1 MLAVEVLIFSGL
13 KTVSAFFKILRLGN
27 VSMLGLTIDWG
38 WHDPIDCP
46 FVMINKCRIAVKR
59 RMGTYF
65 DVRSARNIAISNGG
79 HWEVEGS
86 EGNVQDRVRGS
97 AGNLHFV

>member
-1 MLAVEVLIFSGL
+1 
-13 KTVSAFFKILRLGN
+13 
-27 VSMLGLTIDWG
+27 
-38 WHDPIDCP
+38 
-46 FVMINKCRIAVKR
+46 MINKCRIAVKR